1 MRGLFRHRGKQ
12 CDRRCAAADDHDPLA
27 RVIEVLGPVLRMHD
41 LATEGL
47 GAGELRREPRVVVVV
62 ARATEDPSRTDL
74 ASRSG
79 VGVFD
84 VDRPPRGVRR
94 PHGRHHTMPIPDQR
108 SEIVLVDRLV
118 EVIEDSRGVGDRLSI
133 GPGLEVVPEG
143 VQVRVGPNPRVAEQ
157 VPRTAGGIPGL
168 ENRDRLAR
176 VFGSHPAGGTDAGDP
191 GTDDEDIDFVWDRCH
206 PALLRSVCR

>member
-12 CDRRCAAADDHDPLA
+12 RDRRCAAADDHDPLA
-27 RVIEVLGPVLRMHD
+27 CVIEVLRPVLRMHD
-41 LATEGL
+41 LATERL

-62 ARATEDPSRTDL
+62 ARATKDPSRTDL

-94 PHGRHHTMPIPDQR
+94 PGGRHHPMPVPDQR
-108 SEIVLVDRLV
+108 SKIVLVDRLV
-118 EVIEDSRGVGDRLSI
+118 EVIEDSRGVGDCLSV
-133 GPGLEVVPEG
+133 GPGLEVVAEG
-143 VQVRVGPNPRVAEQ
+143 VQVRVGPNSRVAEQ
-157 VPRTAGGIPGL
+157 VPRAARGVPGL
-168 ENRDRLAR
+168 EDDDRLAG
-176 VFGSHPAGGTDAGDP
+176 VFCPHPAGRADAGDA

-206 PALLRSVCR
+206 PALLRSVS